1 MFDLI
6 IVGGGPA
13 GITAGIYAARK
24 KLNTLLITEDFVG
37 QTGKAFDVENY
48 PGFKKI
54 RGIDLIERFK
64 EHLLKFEVET
74 KHGKVSKIE
83 KEKDIFKVRI
93 EAGGQFESRAVII
106 ATGRDPRPLEVPGE
120 KELLGR
126 GVGYCVT
133 CDGPLFSGKKVAVVG
148 GGNSG
153 LEAAL
158 ELSTYCRHVY
168 LLEIKKEAAGDELL
182 QAQIKEKD
190 NIDLLTQAKTKKIR
204 GKDQVSSL
212 VYEDLTSHA
221 EKEVEVEGVFI
232 EVGYMP
238 ATGFVDALV
247 DFNDW
252 DEVVVDPR
260 TNMSKTKGLFAAG
273 DVTDVPYK
281 QIVVAVGEGAKAALS
296 AYKYLK
302 NQLDA
307 D

>member
-24 KLNTLLITEDFVG
+24 KLNTLLITEDFIG
-37 QTGKAFDVENY
+37 QTGKAFDIENY
-48 PGFKKI
+48 PGFESI
-54 RGIDLIERFK
+54 RGIDLVGRFK
-64 EHLLKFEVET
+64 EHLLKFEVKT
-74 KHGKVSKIE
+74 KHGKVTRIKN
-83 KEKDIFKVRI
+83 KKNIFQVTI
-93 EAGGQFESRAVII
+93 EAGDKFEARAVIV

-158 ELSTYCRHVY
+158 ELGSYCEHVY
-168 LLEIKKEAAGDELL
+168 LLEIREKPAGDELL
-182 QAQIKEKD
+182 QSQIEKED
-190 NIDLLTQAKTKKIR
+190 NIDLLTRVKTKEIK
-204 GKDQVSSL
+204 GEKWVSSL
-212 VYEDLTSHA
+212 VYEDLASNK
-221 EKEVEVEGVFI
+221 EKEIGVEGVFI
-232 EVGYMP
+232 EVGYTP
-238 ATGFVDALV
+238 ATGFANALV

-252 DEVVVDPR
+252 DEIVVDPR
-260 TNMSKTKGLFAAG
+260 KNMTKTKGLFAAG
-273 DVTDVPYK
+273 DVTDIPYK

-296 AYKYLK
+296 AYQYLK
-302 NQLDA
+302 KTV
-307 D
+307 